1 MIHVTIFQ
9 NDRKECIGFQTK
21 GHAEY
26 ADEGQDIVCAA
37 ATVLVLNTIN
47 AIDLYAE
54 DEFSVD
60 SDQEEGII
68 AFYLSDSPSKEAEL
82 LLKTM
87 ILGLEQMVDDEN
99 YAEYIDLTFEE
110 VQQP

>member
-1 MIHVTIFQ
+1 MIHVTIYE

-26 ADEGQDIVCAA
+26 DEMGQDIVCAA
-37 ATVLVLNTIN
+37 VSVLVINTMN
-47 AIDLYAE
+47 AIELYTD
-54 DEFSVD
+54 DEVSVL
-60 SDQEEGII
+60 SDEEEGIVSFHVNG
-68 AFYLSDSPSKEAEL
+68 APSKEAAL

-87 ILGLEQMVDDEN
+87 ILGLREMADDEN

-110 VQQP
+110 V

>member
-1 MIHVTIFQ
+1 MIHVTIYE
-9 NDRKECIGFQTK
+9 NDSKECIGFQTK

-26 ADEGQDIVCAA
+26 GEMGQDIVCAA
-37 ATVLVLNTIN
+37 VSALVINTMN
-47 AIDLYAE
+47 AIELYTD
-54 DEFSVD
+54 DEASVL
-60 SDQEEGII
+60 SDEEGII
-68 AFYLSDSPSKEAEL
+68 SFHVNGAPSKEAAL

-87 ILGLEQMVDDEN
+87 ILGLREMADDQN

>member
-1 MIHVTIFQ
+1 MIHVTIYQ
-9 NDRKECIGFQTK
+9 DKRNVCTGFQLK
-21 GHAEY
+21 GHAGFAE
-26 ADEGQDIVCAA
+26 EGQDIVCAA
-37 ATVLVLNTIN
+37 ASVLVLNTIN
-47 AIDLYAE
+47 AINLYAE

-60 SDQEEGII
+60 SDQEEGMI

>member
-1 MIHVTIFQ
+1 MIHVAIYE

-26 ADEGQDIVCAA
+26 DEMGQDIVCAA
-37 ATVLVLNTIN
+37 VSVLVINTMN
-47 AIDLYAE
+47 AIELYTDDEVSVLSDE
-54 DEFSVD
+54 DE
-60 SDQEEGII
+60 GIV
-68 AFYLSDSPSKEAEL
+68 AFHVNGTPSKEAEL

-87 ILGLEQMVDDEN
+87 ILGLREMADDEN

-110 VQQP
+110 V